1 MLGLVRH
8 ARACPRFSKI
18 TKQQYLWEGFEL
30 FCLFVAWSYTS
41 KEATVLS
48 CCFRWVWSSMPK
60 DLWSKKSP
68 ISLERVEWFC
78 RFFASSHLHLLR
90 YSLKLQKYA
99 IFGYFWFFASI
110 EARRNMLFWVMT
122 PKYSWPISL
131 QDTFGLLDLLNLIL
145 GIQCYTVFVSK
156 IFGRYFTDVLY
167 SYFIET
173 TFAAHL

>member
-99 IFGYFWFFASI
+99 IFDF
-110 EARRNMLFWVMT
+110 L
-122 PKYSWPISL
+122 L
-131 QDTFGLLDLLNLIL
+131 QLKLEEICYFGLWLQNTLGQSVCRILLA
-145 GIQCYTVFVSK
+145 C
-156 IFGRYFTDVLY
+156 
-167 SYFIET
+167 
-173 TFAAHL
+173 